1 MYEVVLSAR
10 ARAQTESLPEDGKR
24 ALDEAVEV
32 LGGDPWSGE
41 HYQHGHSDEWR
52 SLAFGTWGVVVY
64 LIHESRRAVLLL
76 DVTWAG

>member
-1 MYEVVLSAR
+1 
-10 ARAQTESLPEDGKR
+10 
-24 ALDEAVEV
+24 V

-41 HYQHGHSDEWR
+41 RYQHGHSDEWR